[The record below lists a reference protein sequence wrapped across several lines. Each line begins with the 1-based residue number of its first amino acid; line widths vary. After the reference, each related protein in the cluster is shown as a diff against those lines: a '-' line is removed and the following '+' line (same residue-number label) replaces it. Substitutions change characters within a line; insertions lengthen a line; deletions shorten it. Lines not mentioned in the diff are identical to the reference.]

1 MEWIDSMRGFTMILV
16 VAYHVSMMGY
26 GENPKDSSYLSLCVL
41 FRMPLFFFISGF
53 FAYGSRT
60 LWNLRTLGNSL
71 WKKIRIQVIPTV
83 IFFSLFIIMLH
94 RSSWDE
100 AVSLLQRD
108 TKGGYWF
115 TIVLLQMFIIYYLFA
130 YIEHFFTERLER
142 LRLRWLPITLL
153 WLGALSVY
161 ATWYMPSW
169 FHYQKQEWLQ
179 WSSVSQVIIFFHFF
193 VAGNIVHRYWE
204 RFQRLF
210 DTSWFAPLVMTIAIV
225 AVCEHFRWHELR
237 RQWANLPRTFAMYT
251 LMLTVILVFR
261 HYASVFSSR
270 TLAGRTLQ
278 YIGVRTLDIYLLHFL
293 FIVNIPMLGPWIKA
307 CRPNFVLD
315 LTVSLAGAALVVAVC
330 LAASAVL
337 RISPFF
343 RRHLFGRS

>member
-53 FAYGSRT
+53 FAYSSRT
-60 LWNLRTLGNSL
+60 QWSLPVLAQSL
-71 WKKIRIQVIPTV
+71 WKKVRIQVVPTV
-83 IFFSLFIIMLH
+83 IFFALFIIMLH
-94 RSSWDE
+94 RGSWDK
-100 AVSLLQRD
+100 AVSLLQHD

-115 TIVLLQMFIIYYLFA
+115 TIVLLQMFVIYFFFA
-130 YIEHFFTERLER
+130 YVEHFFADRLER

-153 WLGALSVY
+153 WLGALCVY

-169 FHYQKQEWLQ
+169 FHYQKQDWLQ
-179 WSSVSQVIIFFHFF
+179 WSSFSQTIIFSHFF
-193 VAGNIVHRYWE
+193 LAGNIVHRYWA
-204 RFQRLF
+204 RFQRVF
-210 DTSWFAPLVMTIAIV
+210 DAQWFAPLVITV
-225 AVCEHFRWHELR
+225 AVVALCEHFRWHELR
-237 RQWANLPRTFAMYT
+237 RQWANLPRTFAMYS
-251 LMLTVILVFR
+251 LMTTVILVFR
-261 HYASVFSSR
+261 HYAPAFSR
-270 TLAGRTLQ
+270 QTWAGRTLQ

-293 FIVNIPMLGPWIKA
+293 FIVHLPTVGPWLQT

-315 LTVSLAGAALVVAVC
+315 LAVSLAGAALVLAVC

-343 RRHLFGRS
+343 KRHLFGR